1 MDRERGVD
9 PVSRARIPT
18 TVVARFHYRHEAEL
32 AHGYLEGAA
41 IPTALLI
48 DDAGGMDVGL
58 AFVNPA
64 RLVVRVE
71 DEQRAREVL
80 VDAGMLMEGEQD
92 PPGDSDA
99 DAQEGLQKDPPE
111 ER

>member
-1 MDRERGVD
+1 MSRDR
-9 PVSRARIPT
+9 ITT

-32 AHGYLEGAA
+32 AHGFLESAGVDS
-41 IPTALLI
+41 ALHI

-71 DEQRAREVL
+71 DEERARQIL
-80 VDAGMLMEGEQD
+80 VDAGMLEAPD
-92 PPGDSDA
+92 TP
-99 DAQEGLQKDPPE
+99 
-111 ER
+111 

>member
-1 MDRERGVD
+1 M
-9 PVSRARIPT
+9 SRARIPT

-32 AHGYLEGAA
+32 AHGYLEDAA

-64 RLVVRVE
+64 QLVVRVE

-80 VDAGMLMEGEQD
+80 ANAGMLTDSAAD
-92 PPGDSDA
+92 PPGEA
-99 DAQEGLQKDPPE
+99 EAPMNLPE

>member
-1 MDRERGVD
+1 M
-9 PVSRARIPT
+9 SRARIPT

-32 AHGYLEGAA
+32 AYGYLEEAGV
-41 IPTALLI
+41 PTALFI

-64 RLVVRVE
+64 RLVVRAE

-80 VDAGMLMEGEQD
+80 TDAGMLRDVEEEPSTESDVD
-92 PPGDSDA
+92 PQVDL
-99 DAQEGLQKDPPE
+99 QEDLQEDPQGG
-111 ER
+111 R